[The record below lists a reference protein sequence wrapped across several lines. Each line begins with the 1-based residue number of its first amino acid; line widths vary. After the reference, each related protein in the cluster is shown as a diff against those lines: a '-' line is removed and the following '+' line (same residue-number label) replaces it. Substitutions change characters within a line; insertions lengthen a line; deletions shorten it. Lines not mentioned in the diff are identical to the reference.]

1 MARPSKEYIRLARRE
16 LKRRAAK
23 QSMTA
28 FSTYVDPTYMLG
40 KVHIEIC
47 RELDRFLTDV
57 LEKRSPRLIICMPPR
72 HGKSELVSRKFPAF
86 SLGVCPDLEIISTSY
101 SASLATKFNRA
112 VQGIIDSKPF
122 HEVFPKTALAGSR
135 FALRTDA
142 KVSRT
147 TEDFG
152 IVCHRGSY
160 RSCGVGGGITGMGA
174 DIAIIDDPF
183 KDRQEANSPTI
194 REGVWDWYTSTLYT
208 RLSQGGGVI
217 VMCTRWHVDDL
228 IGRLIDAQDY
238 GDKWRIVNFPA
249 IAEHDESFRKE
260 GEALH
265 PERFNLAALQQR
277 RRAVG
282 ERDWASL
289 YQQRPIPDGGTLF
302 KREWIKYYM
311 PDDLPETF
319 DKVITSWDMTFK
331 ETAQSDFV
339 VGQVWGCKDAN
350 FYLLDQVRKRM
361 SFVDTVNAVIDLA
374 NRWPKATKKLVED
387 KANGTAVIDMLKNAV
402 TGICP
407 INPTE
412 SKQARAS
419 SVTPLWEAGNVHL
432 PHPSIYPW
440 VKTELVPELLY
451 FPGGKHDDQVDA
463 MSQALN
469 DLKSSVKRMHPT
481 NRAALLRNIRTR

>member
-1 MARPSKEYIRLARRE
+1 
-16 LKRRAAK
+16 
-23 QSMTA
+23 MTA

-47 RELDRFLTDV
+47 RELDRFLKDV

-72 HGKSELVSRKFPAF
+72 HGKSELVSRKFPAY
-86 SLGVCPDLEIISTSY
+86 SLGVCPNLEIISISY

-112 VQGIIDSKPF
+112 VQGIIDSAPF
-122 HEVFPKTALAGSR
+122 NQVFPKTALAGSR
-135 FALRTDA
+135 FAARTDA

-152 IVCHRGSY
+152 IVNFRGSY
-160 RSCGVGGGITGMGA
+160 RSCGVCGGITGMGA

-183 KDRQEANSPTI
+183 KDRQEANSPTV

-228 IGRLIDAQDY
+228 IGRLIDAQEY
-238 GDKWRIVNFPA
+238 GDQWRVVNFPA

-265 PERFNLAALQQR
+265 PERFSLDALIQMR
-277 RRAVG
+277 KAVG

-302 KREWIKYYM
+302 KREWIHYYN

-319 DKVITSWDMTFK
+319 DATVASWDMTFK

-339 VGQVWGCKDAN
+339 VGQVWGRKGAD

-361 SFVDTVNAVIDLA
+361 SFVDTVNAVIELS
-374 NRWPKATKKLVED
+374 NKWPKVTKKLVED
-387 KANGTAVIDMLKNAV
+387 KANGTAVIETLKKAIV
-402 TGICP
+402 GICP

-412 SKQARAS
+412 SKESRAT

-432 PHPSIYPW
+432 PNPTLCPW
-440 VKTELVPELLY
+440 VKTDLVPELLY

-469 DLKSSVKRMHPT
+469 DLKTSVKRMHPT
-481 NRAALLRNIRTR
+481 NREALLREFKRR